1 MVVFEDS
8 SPRSVDSERRELR
21 VRRIITYGT
30 FDLFRIGHL
39 NLLEHLRA
47 LGDHLTVAVSTD
59 QFNRIKDKACSMPFE
74 DRARIIAA
82 LRCVDRVIPEEKLGA
97 ESR

>member
-1 MVVFEDS
+1 M
-8 SPRSVDSERRELR
+8 
-21 VRRIITYGT
+21 RRIITYGT